1 MKFSF
6 WLRHICVCATALTV
20 MLTYGCSNQ
29 LGQSDGRKVIA
40 VVPKSTAHVYWQAV
54 YAGALTA
61 AQELDVDILWMGPP
75 DETMKDQQISIVEDF
90 ITLRVD
96 GIALAPQ
103 DSNAL
108 VSVVER
114 AALANIPCVVF
125 DSGVNSDQYVS
136 FIATDNYIGGVNAA
150 HEAARRLGNQ
160 GTCIIIGAQPGS
172 ESNTERE
179 RGFEETLAKEYPNI
193 QIIDKQ
199 IGYNDREKS
208 RAVTEDMLTAHPDVN
223 AIFGP
228 NEPSIYG
235 ALLAV
240 QARQKAGEIILIGF
254 DASSELVEAMKKDE
268 VHALALQ
275 NPFFMGRQSVITLMA
290 QFNGEEVPKRI
301 DTGVTIATKENM
313 NDDAIQALLDPD
325 LSILNSNN

>member
-1 MKFSF
+1 M
-6 WLRHICVCATALTV
+6 ALLFTF
-20 MLTYGCSNQ
+20 GCSNQ
-29 LGQSDGRKVIA
+29 TGQPDKRKVIA
-40 VVPKSTAHVYWQAV
+40 VVPKSTAHIYWQSV
-54 YAGALTA
+54 HAGALTA
-61 AQELDVDILWMGPP
+61 AQEYDVDIEWMGPP

-90 ITLRVD
+90 ITKRVD

-114 AALANIPCVVF
+114 TAMAKIPCVIF
-125 DSGVNSDQYVS
+125 DSGVNTDQYVS
-136 FIATDNYIGGVNAA
+136 FIATDNYVGGVNTA
-150 HEAARRLGNQ
+150 HEAARRLDNK
-160 GTCIIIGAQPGS
+160 GTCIIVGAQPGS

-193 QIIDKQ
+193 KIIDKQ

-208 RAVTEDMLTAHPDVN
+208 RAVTEDMLTAHPEVG

-240 QARQKAGEIILIGF
+240 QARQKAGDIIMIGF
-254 DASSELVEAMKKDE
+254 DASSELVEAMKQDE
-268 VHALALQ
+268 IHALVLQ
-275 NPFFMGRQSVITLMA
+275 NPFFMGYQSVVALMD
-290 QFNGEEVPKRI
+290 QINGKEVPKRI
-301 DTGVTIATKENM
+301 DTGVTVATKENM
-313 NDDAIQALLDPD
+313 NEKSVHDLLTPD
-325 LSILNSNN
+325 LSILNINQ